1 LHPGEFQHAILT
13 VYKDG
18 EWLVRVIAVLGGLGI
33 SVVAFAQTELLA
45 PALSQWIVIERDAA
59 LARGVEP
66 ILPEVREVLVGYVAD
81 DILDLARWRVDDSA
95 VSMYPAF
102 FRLGGTPAVTLDYV
116 VIFDSAE
123 HAADPS
129 LWAHELYHVGQYRDW
144 GIDGFAERYLADYE
158 AVEHDAAEFRWR
170 WMKATGRVPPP

>member
-1 LHPGEFQHAILT
+1 
-13 VYKDG
+13 
-18 EWLVRVIAVLGGLGI
+18 VIAVVVALGI
-33 SVVAFAQTELLA
+33 SVAALAQTELLA

-59 LARGVEP
+59 KERGVEP
-66 ILPEVREVLVGYVAD
+66 IPPDVREVLEGFVAEE
-81 DILDLARWRVDDSA
+81 ILDVARWRIDDSA
-95 VSMYPAF
+95 ASMYPAF
-102 FRLGGTPAVTLDYV
+102 FRFGGTPAVTLDYV

-144 GIDGFAERYLADYE
+144 GIDGFAERYLTDYE
-158 AVEHDAAEFRWR
+158 AVEHDAADFRWQ